1 MNPLIPIKS
10 ATLSEDIAQQLTNA
24 IVQGQIAQ
32 GSKISEPE
40 LAKQYGVSRGPL
52 REAIVK
58 LEGLGLVTRTANV
71 GARVIQLN
79 IQDMLDTFTM
89 REALEGMA
97 ARLAASNMTQDDVLR
112 LTHLLDEHQA
122 HLDAHKDEHYI
133 QQGSN
138 DDFHLRI
145 IHASGNAKLIRL
157 LTEELY
163 AVIRMYRRHTSDQR
177 SDPRQAL
184 REHRAIL
191 DAIANHEGD
200 LAELLMRRHIS
211 RASQLLKQA
220 MEQAVSLPTKAGL
233 PIHPANQ
240 PKQ

>member
-1 MNPLIPIKS
+1 MTNLIAIKS

-24 IVQGQIAQ
+24 IVQGRIPQ

-97 ARLAASNMTQDDVLR
+97 ARLAAVTMQTDEVQNLYA
-112 LTHLLDEHQA
+112 LLDKHQTY
-122 HLDAHKDEHYI
+122 LDDNQDEHYV
-133 QQGSN
+133 QQGGN

-163 AVIRMYRRHTSDQR
+163 AVIRMYRRHTADQR
-177 SDPRQAL
+177 NDPRQAL

-220 MEQAVSLPTKAGL
+220 MEHSSLAS
-233 PIHPANQ
+233 HS
-240 PKQ
+240 